1 MSERAGKL
9 GSERP
14 PAARRVWAVFSQVA
28 AVFFAFYL
36 FITFTPVLRPWLFWL
51 STPWGG
57 EVPEVVLVLGGDE
70 QAPGLIGYSTY
81 LRLHYAAKFWRTGQ
95 IKRFVLSGGPSGGRP
110 LAEAMAEFLRGYGV
124 PSEAMVLEDRSHS
137 TWENIGNSKALL
149 DALPGRKALLTSDY
163 HMRRAIAVCR
173 RQGLQIEPLT
183 VPEGEK
189 RLQAPLQRWPLLLT
203 LGTETG
209 KLIWY
214 RAAGRL

>member
-9 GSERP
+9 WAERQSAVRRAW
-14 PAARRVWAVFSQVA
+14 AALSQVA

-36 FITFTPVLRPWLFWL
+36 LITLTPVLRPWLFWL

-81 LRLHYAAKFWRTGQ
+81 LRLHYAARFWRTGQ
-95 IKRFVLSGGPSGGRP
+95 IKRFVLSGGSSGGRP

-124 PSEAMVLEDRSHS
+124 PPEAMVLEDRSHS